1 MMDVNLFNH
10 KGYKVYKEEKG
21 DDIKR
26 FSLVIF
32 VSFVVKDLQGLNP

>member
-1 MMDVNLFNH
+1 MMDVNLFKH
-10 KGYKVYKEEKG
+10 KGYQGEKG
-21 DDIKR
+21 DDIKG